1 MAAEGADLDGEAR
14 LVDALVAA
22 DARILDAGCGPG
34 RVGAALFRRGHQVLG
49 IDIDPLLIDAA
60 RQDYSGPTWLVA
72 DLAELDLAAMGH
84 PEAFDG
90 AVLAGNVMAFLAPG
104 TGARVLERI
113 AVHLRPEAPIAVGFA
128 LDRGYSI
135 HEFDADVIHAGL
147 TVEHR
152 FATWDIRPWK
162 SSSDFAVSVLRT
174 PAGV

>member
-49 IDIDPLLIDAA
+49 VDVDPLLIDAA
-60 RQDYSGPTWLVA
+60 SQDYPGPTWLVA

-104 TGARVLERI
+104 TGARVLGRI
-113 AVHLRPEAPIAVGFA
+113 AVHLRPEAAPEYLNILKHSFSFRSPAIESP
-128 LDRGYSI
+128 LSPPRGQDSYRRHCEYLPPSYL
-135 HEFDADVIHAGL
+135 A
-147 TVEHR
+147 TVVRLGSCRER
-152 FATWDIRPWK
+152 
-162 SSSDFAVSVLRT
+162 
-174 PAGV
+174 